1 MESLSIRRTQ
11 RVGVQSWAVFLIYF
25 FLVVPAVADEVRLTN
40 GDRLTGEI
48 LRMENGSLTLKTTY
62 AGEVQLSWKDVACFT
77 SEKDLTFRLKNN
89 EVLMGRAI
97 CPRDGSIQ
105 IVGVKVRESA
115 EIPLDELDAI
125 NPSPPPP
132 AITYDG
138 SVAGGGSVTD
148 GNTDDTVAYVSAG
161 FQARSKRHRFTL
173 GGKYNYG
180 ETDGEITT
188 RNALGRIKYDFFV
201 KEQLYTYAQALFES
215 DDFQDLNLR
224 SAMGAG
230 LGYQILD
237 TERARLFIEGGVSYF
252 NEDFETAE
260 DDSYATARES
270 VGFNYALVP
279 DRVKFFHLHELY
291 WSLEDSDEY
300 YFRAEQGLRFTL
312 FRNFFASF
320 EVDYRYDRQP
330 APGRKN
336 ADILYIASLGYE
348 FSF

>member
-1 MESLSIRRTQ
+1 MTRRLCIKTWL
-11 RVGVQSWAVFLIYF
+11 GFFACF
-25 FLVVPAVADEVRLTN
+25 FLVSSAVADEVRLKN

-48 LRMENGSLTLKTTY
+48 VTVEKDFLTLKTAY
-62 AGEVQLSWKDVACFT
+62 AGEVKIGWQEVVCLS
-77 SEKDLTFRLKNN
+77 SEGELTFRLKNG

-97 CPRDGSIQ
+97 CPDDGKVQ
-105 IVGVKVRESA
+105 VVGVRVRESA
-115 EIPLDELDAI
+115 EISLEELDAI

-132 AITYDG
+132 AITYTG
-138 SVAGGGSVTD
+138 NVAGGGSITS
-148 GNTDDTVAYVSAG
+148 GNTDDTVANVSAG

-173 GGKYNYG
+173 GGRYNYG
-180 ETDGEITT
+180 ETDNEITT

-201 KEQLYTYAQALFES
+201 TKALYTYAHALFES

-237 TERARLFIEGGVSYF
+237 TERTSLFFEAGVSYF
-252 NEDFETAE
+252 NKDFEIAE
-260 DDSYATARES
+260 DESYAAARES
-270 VGFNYALVP
+270 MGLNYDIVP
-279 DRVKFFHLHELY
+279 DRIRFFHLHEFY
-291 WSLEDSDEY
+291 QSLEDSDEY
-300 YFRAEQGLRFTL
+300 YFRADQGLRFIL

-320 EVDYRYDRQP
+320 EVDYSYDRQA